1 MEDHYPQQRWRIPLP
16 VNSGRTSVFD
26 CSTGLSL
33 CDATVRWTGREA
45 NIVVPL
51 FDASPLQMLFIKL
64 AGWAV
69 FFERSGWC
77 QATSLSSA
85 ELKDHR
91 EVLATAS

>member
-1 MEDHYPQQRWRIPLP
+1 M
-16 VNSGRTSVFD
+16 FD
-26 CSTGLSL
+26 CSTGSTLGH
-33 CDATVRWTGREA
+33 ATVRWTGREV

-51 FDASPLQMLFIKL
+51 FDAPPLQMLFIKL

-77 QATSLSSA
+77 QATSLLSA

-91 EVLATAS
+91 EAFATAS